1 MRRLLSRKHKPIT
14 TMHYMMHSLPK
25 WISIKPMENFC
36 HPTMK
41 KKNNMTQVINAPFM
55 NLKLYSRIAFAVVFA
70 AVLAACSATSAD
82 EDKKARLD
90 KLKVQQA
97 AISKEIQKLES
108 EIAAKNPD
116 STQTVRAKEVN
127 V

>member
-1 MRRLLSRKHKPIT
+1 
-14 TMHYMMHSLPK
+14 
-25 WISIKPMENFC
+25 
-36 HPTMK
+36 MK

-90 KLKVQQA
+90 KLKEQQA
-97 AISKEIQKLES
+97 AIVRSL
-108 EIAAKNPD
+108 PRTP
-116 STQTVRAKEVN
+116 TQHRM
-127 V
+127 